1 MALDEPRVY
10 DEPPRLELNQWSL
23 SGDWTVGRQATVLN
37 RANGR
42 IAYRFQA
49 RDVNLVMGT
58 STEGSSDQFQVLIDG
73 NPAGAAHG
81 LDVDEEG
88 NGAVTDARLY
98 QLIRQPGSVEEH
110 LFEISFQ
117 DPGLQAYVF
126 TFG

>member
-1 MALDEPRVY
+1 
-10 DEPPRLELNQWSL
+10 
-23 SGDWTVGRQATVLN
+23 
-37 RANGR
+37 
-42 IAYRFQA
+42 
-49 RDVNLVMGT
+49 MGT
-58 STEGSSDQFQVLIDG
+58 STEGSSHQFQVLIDG
-73 NPAGAAHG
+73 NPPGPAHG